1 MKEYVPIMTRCS
13 LFQGIRPEELP
24 PMLACLGARVSEV
37 RKNQVI
43 FREGDTA
50 KYVGVVLTGAVQL
63 VRDDFC
69 GNRSI
74 VAHVGPTEL
83 FGESYACAGTSA
95 LPISVV
101 ALEDSRVML
110 IDCRRITVSC
120 SSACAFHSR
129 MIYNLLQVVAKKN
142 LVLDQKIE
150 ITSKRTTREKLMAY
164 LLTQAKLQGSNS
176 FTIPYD
182 RQALADYLEV
192 DRSAM
197 SAEIGKLRRDGV
209 IDCQRSQFTLL
220 QAGSESGRGSD
231 L

>member
-13 LFQGIRPEELP
+13 LFQGIRPEELS

-50 KYVGVVLTGAVQL
+50 RYVGIVLTGAVQL
-63 VRDDFC
+63 VREDFC

-83 FGESYACAGTSA
+83 FGESYACAGDSP
-95 LPISVV
+95 LPVSMV
-101 ALEDSRVML
+101 ASEDSRVML

-142 LVLDQKIE
+142 LVFDQKIE

-209 IDCQRSQFTLL
+209 IDCRRSHFTLL
-220 QAGSESGRGSD
+220 QKGRDGSGRTD

>member
-13 LFQGIRPEELP
+13 LFQGIRPEELS

-43 FREGDTA
+43 FREGDPA

-63 VRDDFC
+63 VREDFC

-83 FGESYACAGTSA
+83 FGESYACAGASA
-95 LPISVV
+95 LPVSVV
-101 ALEDSRVML
+101 ASEDSRVML

-142 LVLDQKIE
+142 LVFDQKIE

-209 IDCQRSQFTLL
+209 IDCRRSHFTLL
-220 QAGSESGRGSD
+220 QKGRDGSGRTD